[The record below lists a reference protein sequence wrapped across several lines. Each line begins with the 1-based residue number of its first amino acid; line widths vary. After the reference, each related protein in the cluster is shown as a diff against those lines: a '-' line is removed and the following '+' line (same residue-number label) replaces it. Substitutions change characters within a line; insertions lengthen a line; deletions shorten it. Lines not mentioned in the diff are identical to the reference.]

1 MKRFLLIFFLIIP
14 TLAALVIGVGYRRG
28 KSCPAY
34 IGNAYYQLKPSVDI
48 DSIEPLLLQITGDY
62 GGDYKLWDIDS
73 IEPLLLQI
81 TGDYGGDYKLW
92 GDSKTLEE
100 GIVAYRRSFRYKVS
114 KNADG
119 YLLYI
124 SSLADKNWV
133 AVDAPAF
140 PGRQAFYPLLRDDFL
155 DDLGGVRKVTD
166 WEKTK
171 YGFGLFPIGEKLPE
185 LAQGAENQLQQ
196 SRGDPR
202 TYGVSRTLRSSQK
215 PS

>member
-34 IGNAYYQLKPSVDI
+34 IGNAYYQLKPSV
-48 DSIEPLLLQITGDY
+48 
-62 GGDYKLWDIDS
+62 DIDS

>member
-62 GGDYKLWDIDS
+62 GGDYKLW
-73 IEPLLLQI
+73 
-81 TGDYGGDYKLW
+81 
-92 GDSKTLEE
+92 GDSKTPEE